1 MSINGTCPDTED
13 DTACAVNVVGF
24 VFSLILVLNNAAQIP
39 VWCVADFEKNNTASK
54 SINCLVSM
62 SGFLAAALQITFDG
76 LLVKTDCEYLRSK
89 DFLEFDSFQEYLEDR
104 IEQLK
109 PRKLDSGDSGPGKN
123 PGEPEKNEP
132 RDANISTLPS
142 LPALGTRRL
151 NADLDVF
158 VGDGNRALARGVCSL
173 IIMQL
178 ANDLPYTGVDIWG
191 AVLNCGSR
199 FGRNIADYNED
210 CAADAFGIISD
221 VVNLA
226 TDFLVI
232 LAACKDKFPE
242 EIPCTADST
251 DITSN
256 LFAVGAWGFTVD
268 HTCNPFHKEHVTVN
282 YDIPGIP
289 FRSL

>member
-1 MSINGTCPDTED
+1 LSFYQNPT
-13 DTACAVNVVGF
+13 VR
-24 VFSLILVLNNAAQIP
+24 
-39 VWCVADFEKNNTASK
+39 
-54 SINCLVSM
+54 
-62 SGFLAAALQITFDG
+62 
-76 LLVKTDCEYLRSK
+76 RSK

-109 PRKLDSGDSGPGKN
+109 PRKLDSGESGPGKN
-123 PGEPEKNEP
+123 PGDPEKNEP

-151 NADLDVF
+151 EADLDVF
-158 VGDGNRALARGVCSL
+158 VGDGNDLFEGDRNRALARGVCSM

-210 CAADAFGIISD
+210 CAADAFSIISD

-232 LAACKDKFPE
+232 LAACKDKFPA
-242 EIPCTADST
+242 TWTRDSL
-251 DITSN
+251 IRALLYRES
-256 LFAVGAWGFTVD
+256 VGKETVLISEL
-268 HTCNPFHKEHVTVN
+268 NPFKPWLVKQSPT
-282 YDIPGIP
+282 IPNSFLVKLQVSTFFYMVI
-289 FRSL
+289 